1 MPEHVIATTI
11 AFMRISGGVRRA
23 GGLLAAGAA
32 GVGLASAAYQAYG
45 TARDRTSYPPPGR
58 LVDIGGRRLHLIATE
73 GTGPPVVIIP
83 ALGGPALE
91 WVPIQRALGPEI
103 PVVLYDRG
111 GLGWSDPAP
120 GPRSGGVMA
129 DELHALLTAAG
140 ILPPYVLAGHS
151 IGGLVALVYT
161 ARHPR
166 HVAALALIDSSHP
179 DSQQSFLRTR
189 ILSQQAAWLLRAA
202 KLRLRPLGLRR
213 LADDLGFLNVS
224 ESARSIYPEDLAAAG
239 RALMHSSTHWHA
251 DVAEMLARDRTYEE
265 ARSAMQSLPQL
276 PLTVLSSSEHDPHR
290 APGSRDDLL
299 RRRWYITWRALQAS
313 FTDLVPGA
321 THITAPAAGHYVHRD
336 DPDLVVR
343 VLRDLALQA
352 RDLQGL

>member
-1 MPEHVIATTI
+1 MS
-11 AFMRISGGVRRA
+11 ISSGARRA

-58 LVDIGGRRLHLIATE
+58 LVDIGGRRLHLMATE
-73 GTGPPVVIIP
+73 GTGPPVIIIP

-120 GPRSGGVMA
+120 GPRSGGALA

-151 IGGLVALVYT
+151 IGGLVALIYT
-161 ARHPR
+161 ACHPE

-179 DSQQSFLRTR
+179 DTQQSFLRTR

-213 LADDLGFLNVS
+213 LADDLGFLDIS

-239 RALMHSSTHWHA
+239 RALMHSSKHWHA
-251 DVAEMLARDRTYEE
+251 DAAEMFARDRTYEE

-313 FTDLVPGA
+313 FAGLVPGA
-321 THITAPAAGHYVHRD
+321 THITAPTAGHHIHRD

-352 RDLQGL
+352 GTSKVSHA